1 MRVKGKVVIITGAGR
16 GIGRE
21 TALLLAGEGAQVA
34 VCDRDPAAVQEVSR
48 QIVRAGGE
56 ASAHALDVTR
66 RSEIAEMV
74 QQVMERFGRIDVLI
88 NNAGITMDATLGKM
102 TEEQFDAVIDVNL
115 KGVFNCTQAVL
126 PQMVAQGRGKIIS
139 ASSVVGVHGNFGQ
152 TNYAA
157 TKAGVIGM
165 TKSWAKELGRKG
177 ITANAVAPGFI
188 QTDMTAAMPEKVL
201 AAMSE
206 KTPVGRLGTPADI
219 AKAYLFL
226 ASDDADFITGQVLGV
241 DGGLVL

>member
-21 TALLLAGEGAQVA
+21 TAFLLSGEGAQVA
-34 VCDRDPAAVQEVSR
+34 VCDRDPAAVEEVSR

-56 ASAHALDVTR
+56 VSAHALDVTR
-66 RSEIAEMV
+66 RAEIAEMV
-74 QQVMERFGRIDVLI
+74 RQVVERFGRIDVLI

-126 PQMVAQGRGKIIS
+126 PQMLAQGRGKIIS